1 MSLMKIS
8 HQWEENTMT
17 FFKEGRKLNYAEVVE
32 TLDMLI
38 KQNILSQLETEEIY
52 NLFLKLFK
60 FTEDVVEHY
69 LEEIGY
75 KVVNSKQTFFTA
87 SKLKIVSD
95 IAVWNESIQVKKDIE
110 TEGHNL
116 VSKEMLI
123 AFMSEPYYQAMK
135 VLKIN
140 LESKQKQK

>member
-1 MSLMKIS
+1 
-8 HQWEENTMT
+8 MT

-52 NLFLKLFK
+52 NLFLKVFK

-95 IAVWNESIQVKKDIE
+95 IAVWNESIQMKKDIE
-110 TEGHNL
+110 MEEYNL